1 MNKYNNFKSIDFIE
15 DRAFRDWV
23 YGNKPKST
31 IDWEGI
37 CAQNPALRNEIETAK
52 LYLKSIEDERPTVT
66 DEYIQ
71 DFGKAILRKH
81 NSKQAYAKSQSTRP
95 WYRTSIQSLYL
106 AASVALAFGLGWFY
120 YVNFHQRNGTVNGA
134 VSWNKSE
141 EKLISRYNESQKPE
155 LVVLSDG
162 SKVTLQ
168 PKSTITYPKEFDGK
182 ERNIQ
187 LEGEAFF
194 NVTKNPEKPFL
205 VYFNNLTV
213 RVLGTSFNIR
223 SYRNEEGSKVT
234 VKTGKVSVFKN
245 QSGATSENNS
255 SSNPTAIMLTANQ
268 EVLYKKNLG
277 YFERS
282 VAASTK
288 IIDKTI
294 SEQDFIFSET
304 PLNVIFYKLEKA
316 YGIPIIF
323 DEEQIHGCSLTASL
337 ADEPLLDKLNM
348 ICKTMDASYEILDG
362 QIVMNIKNC
371 RHSDQ

>member
-1 MNKYNNFKSIDFIE
+1 MNKYNNFKSSDFIE

-23 YGNKPKST
+23 YGNKSKD
-31 IDWEGI
+31 IVDWEGI
-37 CAQNPALRNEIETAK
+37 CTQNPALRSEIETAK
-52 LYLKSIEDERPTVT
+52 LYLKNIADQQPAVSDA
-66 DEYIQ
+66 YIQ
-71 DFGKAILRKH
+71 NFSEALLRKH
-81 NSKQAYAKSQSTRP
+81 NNRNESGSHQLIRP
-95 WYRTSIQSLYL
+95 WYQKSIQSLYL
-106 AASVALAFGLGWFY
+106 AAAVAVAFGVGWFY
-120 YVNFHQRNGTVNGA
+120 YVNSQERTATSDGA
-134 VSWNKSE
+134 VAWNKSE
-141 EKLISRYNESQKPE
+141 EKLISRYNQSQKPE

-168 PKSTITYPKEFDGK
+168 PKSSITYPEAFNGK

-194 NVTKNPEKPFL
+194 DVKKNQKQPFL

-223 SYRNEEGSKVT
+223 SYGNENGIKVT

-245 QSGATSENNS
+245 QMDTGSENNS
-255 SSNPTAIMLTANQ
+255 SASSAVIMLTANQ
-268 EVLYKKNLG
+268 EVSYKKDRG

-282 VAASTK
+282 VASSTQ

-294 SEQDFIFSET
+294 SEQDFVFSDT
-304 PLNVIFYKLEKA
+304 PLNIILSKLEKA

-348 ICKTMDASYEILDG
+348 ICKTMDASYEMVDG
-362 QIVMNIKNC
+362 QIVMNIKSC
-371 RHSDQ
+371 RNTN